1 MKILAAFNLPLSK
14 HYSGL
19 RAKFTEEES
28 ENIFQLQVKG
38 FSFATWI
45 VTCDLLATTC
55 AF

>member
-1 MKILAAFNLPLSK
+1 MKILAAFDLPLSK

-19 RAKFTEEES
+19 RAKFTEEEN
-28 ENIFQLQVKG
+28 ENILQLQVN
-38 FSFATWI
+38 SFATWI